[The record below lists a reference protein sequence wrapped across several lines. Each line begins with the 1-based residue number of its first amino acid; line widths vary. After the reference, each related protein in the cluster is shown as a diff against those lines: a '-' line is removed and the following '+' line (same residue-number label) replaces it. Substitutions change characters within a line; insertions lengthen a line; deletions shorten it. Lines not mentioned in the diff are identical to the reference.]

1 MVSMISDLELIS
13 LNQRGFIPG
22 PQENEETFLKRV
34 SFLQE
39 LSENPQK
46 IFPFPPFPLEER
58 VKRHHWDL
66 KRCDLKKL
74 FDIAPDWLAAFHH
87 DRRLPFWQGAAT
99 WVFHDPE
106 KNVKLALLQFR
117 KSLKKG
123 SHLGI
128 YKLEEIMAHESVHA
142 ARMAFEGTL
151 FEEHFAYLTSTS
163 VFRRVFGPIFR
174 RSWEAPVFLISL
186 LCIPLSLV
194 FWEGAAQGI
203 YFATLA
209 LLSLGLVRL
218 ARLHRIFIS
227 AYKKLSRITED
238 HPFHVLLRL
247 TDSEIRYF
255 SKKSV
260 EEIQEYIESEKE
272 KSLRWKLIYKVYFD
286 KTMTHKI

>member
-1 MVSMISDLELIS
+1 MISDLELIS

-22 PQENEETFLKRV
+22 PDENEETFLKRV
-34 SFLQE
+34 SFLQD

-46 IFPFPPFPLEER
+46 IFPSPPFPLEEK

-74 FDIAPDWLAAFHH
+74 FDIAPDWIAAFHH
-87 DRRLPFWQGAAT
+87 DKRLPFWQGAAT

-142 ARMAFEGTL
+142 ARMAFEETL

-174 RSWEAPVFLISL
+174 RSWEAPVFLTSL
-186 LCIPLSLV
+186 LGIPLSL
-194 FWEGAAQGI
+194 FLWEGMTRGV
-203 YFATLA
+203 YFAALA
-209 LLSLGLVRL
+209 LLSLGLIRL
-218 ARLHRIFIS
+218 ARFHRVFIS
-227 AYKKLSRITED
+227 AYKKLCRLTAD
-238 HPFHVLLRL
+238 HAFHVLLRL
-247 TDSEIRYF
+247 TDLEIRWF
-255 SKKSV
+255 SKKSI
-260 EEIQEYIESEKE
+260 EEIREYMQREKG
-272 KSLRWKLIYKVYFD
+272 KSLRWRLIYKAYFD
-286 KTMTHKI
+286 ISNDP